1 MPSLRKDSRGRS
13 PFWICCYTSAAGQRL
28 QKSTKIRI
36 KPVKGEKHKDGSAK
50 TAADKRSEAL
60 EVCLAIERAENY
72 AKNGTLTE
80 HQAKKII
87 GEILERT
94 TGEPLRNYRVRDWFT
109 HWLDMKEQVRSG
121 KTMDRYRQVIRD
133 FIASLG
139 SEFAAFDDSKPFIPR
154 EADLLRAATKA
165 DVPVLGLCFGG
176 QLLART
182 LGGKSFRSDRS
193 EIGWLPIRTED
204 PELVSEG
211 PWFNWHFDSFTLP
224 PGATLIAET
233 DVGPQAYVVG
243 RSLGL
248 QFHPEVTPEIM
259 ESWVKAYRHELDGD
273 GVDPDALLEQT
284 HRLAPEVRRR
294 SERLFNRF
302 VTAIARVTPEGARGR

>member
-1 MPSLRKDSRGRS
+1 MSRKLRVL
-13 PFWICCYTSAAGQRL
+13 IL
-28 QKSTKIRI
+28 QHEEPT
-36 KPVKGEKHKDGSAK
+36 PPGYL
-50 TAADKRSEAL
+50 AD
-60 EVCLAIERAENY
+60 
-72 AKNGTLTE
+72 
-80 HQAKKII
+80 
-87 GEILERT
+87 
-94 TGEPLRNYRVRDWFT
+94 
-109 HWLDMKEQVRSG
+109 WLDDQEAEVDVHRIDLHEVTQDPR
-121 KTMDRYRQVIRD
+121 DYD

-154 EADLLRAATKA
+154 EADLLRAAIKA

-233 DVGPQAYVVG
+233 DIGPQAYVVG